1 MLQMEINNLIES
13 NTDDMSLTTI
23 KNKLHQQQSSTP

>member
-1 MLQMEINNLIES
+1 MEINNLIES

-23 KNKLHQQQSSTP
+23 KNKLAKEQSSTP